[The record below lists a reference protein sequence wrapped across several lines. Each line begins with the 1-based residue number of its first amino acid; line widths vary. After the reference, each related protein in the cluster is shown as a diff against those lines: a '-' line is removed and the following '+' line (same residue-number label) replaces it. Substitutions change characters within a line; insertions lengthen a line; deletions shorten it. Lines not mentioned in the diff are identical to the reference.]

1 MSERQNT
8 GGFKAASLDE
18 ALIRD
23 YLIKILS
30 EGEEFLQD
38 FYQDVKAK
46 SEFFQ
51 KKLSK
56 DNIKK
61 LTEKDLEEILDKIF
75 AARRKKKRIIEE
87 TGVENLKEAIKKLL
101 YGEEGGFLGLGKK
114 EDKRTWEEKVEEFA
128 RSIRGVD
135 KRAAKDIA
143 AELLHFTFPDK
154 YILWTSWVWDPET
167 ETGAIVFLKEEPPTG
182 GKGRKMYGETYEQ
195 FEQVY
200 KQIMEKLHEFGV
212 KVKDY
217 LFVDIFLAMIYATY
231 VDYMTLSTMHS
242 AKGFFPPAGVMARR
256 LLGVHAPIRYT
267 DVEEVS

>member
-1 MSERQNT
+1 MTNNNGK
-8 GGFKAASLDE
+8 GGFRAASLDE

-23 YLIKILS
+23 YLIKILG
-30 EGEEFLQD
+30 EGEEFLQE
-38 FYQDVKAK
+38 FYRDLRAK
-46 SEFFQ
+46 SELF
-51 KKLSK
+51 KEKLEEK
-56 DNIKK
+56 RIKE
-61 LTEKDLEEILDKIF
+61 LTEKDLEEILERIF
-75 AARRKKKRIIEE
+75 PARRKKRRIIEE
-87 TGVENLKEAIKKLL
+87 TGTENLKESIKKLL
-101 YGEEGGFLGLGKK
+101 YGEGGGFLGIGRK
-114 EDKRTWEEKVEEFA
+114 EDTRSWEEKVEEFA

-135 KRAAKDIA
+135 RRAARDIA
-143 AELLHFTFPDK
+143 AELLHFTFPDR

-200 KQIMEKLHEFGV
+200 RQIAEKLREFGV
-212 KVKDY
+212 KVEDF

-256 LLGVHAPIRYT
+256 LLGVHAPIHYT
-267 DVEEVS
+267 DV

>member
-1 MSERQNT
+1 MTNGQNQ
-8 GGFKAASLDE
+8 GGFRAASLDE

-30 EGEEFLQD
+30 EGEDFLQD

-51 KKLSK
+51 KKLAEG
-56 DNIKK
+56 NIKK
-61 LTEKDLEEILDKIF
+61 LTQEDLEEIFERIF
-75 AARRKKKRIIEE
+75 AARRKKKKIIEE

-101 YGEEGGFLGLGKK
+101 YGEGGGFLGIGKK

-135 KRAAKDIA
+135 LRAAKDIA

-167 ETGAIVFLKEEPPTG
+167 ETGAIVFLKEESPTG

-200 KQIMEKLHEFGV
+200 KQIAEKLHEFGV

-256 LLGVHAPIRYT
+256 LLGVHAPIMYT
-267 DVEEVS
+267 DVETS